1 VKKLFGIFVLFMMC
15 IVSSAYAIEYPQFKS
30 AVSTTGIAV
39 NFDTLYQRAD
49 QLKMV
54 HDVIEHDSKHI
65 VWRYKDSG
73 RLAIVKEDGTVVI
86 ASPSAFSLDVKN
98 GLNFDLNRAKD
109 LIKSTGGGVSGAPL
123 IYYVDDPYLY
133 RVITYDFK
141 SNFDLK
147 LSVPNCTLQ
156 KAVLSVTGTDLAR
169 PDVGSGVESG
179 QHYSIDDKE
188 VSGCDAINCET
199 GNDYEPYGF
208 RPGSGISCVPG
219 ECQYTGINH
228 NPIGVS
234 VSPVDITSKIAPGLH
249 KISASGIDGQHT
261 MTIEAVTSPS
271 NGGMLLYS
279 NDYKTV
285 INETR
290 SLPMTGLY
298 ALIKPNT
305 EAINT
310 TSKPLMTNATK

>member
-1 VKKLFGIFVLFMMC
+1 MKKLFGIFVLFAMC
-15 IVSSAYAIEYPQFKS
+15 LISTAYAIEYPQFKS

-39 NFDTLYQRAD
+39 NFDTLYQKAD

-54 HDVIEHDSKHI
+54 HDVVEHDAQHI
-65 VWRYKDSG
+65 VWKYKDTG
-73 RLAIVKEDGTVVI
+73 NWAIVKEDGTVVI
-86 ASPSAFSLDVKN
+86 ATPSAFSLDIKKV
-98 GLNFDLNRAKD
+98 LNTDLGRVKD
-109 LIKSTGGGVSGAPL
+109 LIRSAGGSTSGAPL

-156 KAVLSVTGTDLAR
+156 KVVLSVTGTDIAQTTECGTV
-169 PDVGSGVESG
+169 PG
-179 QHYSIDDKE
+179 QHYSTDDKE
-188 VSGCDAINCET
+188 VSGCDAIGCP
-199 GNDYEPYGF
+199 NDF
-208 RPGSGISCVPG
+208 RVGMTQGGISCVPD
-219 ECQYTGINH
+219 ECQYSLSCH
-228 NPIGVS
+228 PIGVS
-234 VSPVDITSKIAPGLH
+234 VNPVDVTSKIAPGLH
-249 KISASGIDGQHT
+249 KISASGIDNQHT

-271 NGGMLLYS
+271 NDGMLLYS
-279 NDYKTV
+279 NDYRTMV
-285 INETR
+285 NETR